1 MRALMTLIVSSV
13 VLAACTP
20 TSLPPSQATMEP
32 VSLVTPDVPAGAS
45 FYDGCTHML
54 SYPPELETSDGIL
67 FQSPSNQ
74 DVSVLIIARRRAE
87 GEEDLALDEL
97 ASQIEARWSTEANR
111 LVFEPLQVTDYLGA
125 SLDGLR
131 ADFVSEADIHT
142 RLMVVVR
149 PETLLGDMLPADV
162 VYEIVAQAPEALWSE
177 WDPLF
182 EIVLQTFHPKDC
194 GGV

>member
-1 MRALMTLIVSSV
+1 MRALVILMVSSA
-13 VLAACTP
+13 VLAACAP
-20 TSLPPSQATMEP
+20 TSPPPSQTTVGSVP
-32 VSLVTPDVPAGAS
+32 LVTPGVPAGAT

-67 FQSPSNQ
+67 FQSPSDQNA
-74 DVSVLIIARRRAE
+74 SILIIARRRAE
-87 GEEDLALDEL
+87 GEEDLALDGL
-97 ASQIEARWSTEANR
+97 ASQIAARWSAQADGP
-111 LVFEPLQVTDYLGA
+111 VFEAVQVTDYLGT
-125 SLDGLR
+125 SLDGLK
-131 ADFVSEADIHT
+131 ADLEGEEGTHI

-162 VYEIVAQAPEALWSE
+162 VYEIVAQAPAGSWPE

-182 EIVLQTFHPKDC
+182 EIVFQTFHPKDC